1 MLSGE
6 VFKKKREAAGLSQ
19 KQAAQALFV
28 SQPYLSGVE
37 AGGKLPTVGLVGLAA
52 KLYGCTTDEL
62 IYGEEQRE

>member
-1 MLSGE
+1 M
-6 VFKKKREAAGLSQ
+6 
-19 KQAAQALFV
+19 